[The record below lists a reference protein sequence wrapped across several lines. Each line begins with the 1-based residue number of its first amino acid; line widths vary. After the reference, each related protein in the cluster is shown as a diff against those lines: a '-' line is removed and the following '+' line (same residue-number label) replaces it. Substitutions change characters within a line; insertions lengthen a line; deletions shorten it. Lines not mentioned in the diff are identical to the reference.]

1 MAPARGLLPSEP
13 QTTNHKPQTIPTT
26 KPQTNSRRWPVLCW
40 LGLCETVLIA
50 LGAFLKSEDLVI
62 LRVAGLD
69 NHRYT
74 HSCSVPIRRMLL
86 LLRFDVM
93 YVKKFATY
101 VGVFAVLSIG
111 SAQATLL
118 VPGGDVPLPGVVY
131 APGTFVASASRA
143 FVGLDAGGAT
153 RFTGRLDVEVWVG
166 AFGLDFWY
174 IVTNDS
180 SSLDAITRFTNLSFA
195 GWTTDVIYDTTRGG
209 PVAPAFATRSTDGSV
224 VGFEFE
230 ASGPGGLLDP
240 GEFTSLVVIQ
250 TNAPSYTRGS
260 TAIIN
265 GGSGSVESFA
275 PVPEPAT
282 MALAGLA
289 LGAAVRR
296 RARKR

>member
-1 MAPARGLLPSEP
+1 M
-13 QTTNHKPQTIPTT
+13 
-26 KPQTNSRRWPVLCW
+26 
-40 LGLCETVLIA
+40 
-50 LGAFLKSEDLVI
+50 
-62 LRVAGLD
+62 
-69 NHRYT
+69 
-74 HSCSVPIRRMLL
+74 
-86 LLRFDVM
+86 
-93 YVKKFATY
+93 
-101 VGVFAVLSIG
+101 
-111 SAQATLL
+111 
-118 VPGGDVPLPGVVY
+118 
-131 APGTFVASASRA
+131 
-143 FVGLDAGGAT
+143 
-153 RFTGRLDVEVWVG
+153 
-166 AFGLDFWY
+166 
-174 IVTNDS
+174 
-180 SSLDAITRFTNLSFA
+180 
-195 GWTTDVIYDTTRGG
+195 
-209 PVAPAFATRSTDGSV
+209 APAFATRSTDGSV